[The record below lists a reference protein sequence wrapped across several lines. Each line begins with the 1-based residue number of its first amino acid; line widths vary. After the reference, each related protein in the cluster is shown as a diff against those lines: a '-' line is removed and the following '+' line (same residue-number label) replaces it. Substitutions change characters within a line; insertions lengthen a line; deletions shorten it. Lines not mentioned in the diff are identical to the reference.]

1 MFHYIQLCILLVVF
15 WIRIQFNA
23 LFTFKVV
30 EPGGIEILL
39 VAPRYR
45 SKPDV
50 DTVLMGRLTRLQ
62 TLLCKIVIN
71 LKIPILQWRQSSCL
85 VSNDYINMKDNYLS
99 FITHQ
104 HWQNFQL
111 YFDSFIFCLSS
122 VLQKFVCVW
131 HYLTN
136 I

>member
-1 MFHYIQLCILLVVF
+1 MHYLHSRLWNQ
-15 WIRIQFNA
+15 
-23 LFTFKVV
+23 
-30 EPGGIEILL
+30 GGVEILL

-99 FITHQ
+99 FIAHQ
-104 HWQNFQL
+104 H
-111 YFDSFIFCLSS
+111 
-122 VLQKFVCVW
+122 
-131 HYLTN
+131 
-136 I
+136 